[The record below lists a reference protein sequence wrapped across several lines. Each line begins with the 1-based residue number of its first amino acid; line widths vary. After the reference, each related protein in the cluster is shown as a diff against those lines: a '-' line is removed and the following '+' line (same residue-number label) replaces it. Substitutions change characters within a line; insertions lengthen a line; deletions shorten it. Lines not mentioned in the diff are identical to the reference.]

1 MLRKRLWAGAVL
13 VGLTVLMLT
22 LDHGLAPWHPFLLL
36 VCQLLGHAGCLEL
49 RSLLPERPSGW
60 LCHGGVSL
68 VLLAN
73 WPARVLPAWG
83 VTGGNSWHW
92 VLGVFVAVVL
102 LAFVVEMIAFRKRG
116 EGAVVR
122 IALVVLTVAYLGL
135 LPSFLAQLSWLPH
148 GSVALA
154 LALFVPKANDVAA
167 YTAGR
172 LFGRHPMTPLLSP
185 KKTWEGF
192 AGGMLG
198 GVLAAVGIQWLA
210 PTPLL
215 PLGDAGAVGFGLT
228 VGLAGVLGDLAESMI
243 KRDAGLKDASQ
254 TVPGF
259 GGILD
264 VLDSIVFAAPVA
276 YCWLSI

>member
-1 MLRKRLWAGAVL
+1 MLQKRLWAGAVL

-22 LDHGLAPWHPFLLL
+22 LDHGLAPWFPFLLL
-36 VCQLLGHAGCLEL
+36 TCQLLGFAGCLEL
-49 RSLLPERPSGW
+49 RSLFPERPTGW

-68 VLLAN
+68 VLLAG
-73 WPARVLPAWG
+73 WPARVLS
-83 VTGGNSWHW
+83 GGDPWHW
-92 VLGVFVAVVL
+92 VLGAFVAVVL
-102 LAFVVEMIAFRKRG
+102 LAFVAELITFRKRG

-122 IALVVLTVAYLGL
+122 VALVVLMVAYLGL
-135 LPSFLAQLSWLPH
+135 LPCFLAQLRWLPA
-148 GSVALA
+148 GGVALA
-154 LALFVPKANDVAA
+154 MALFVPKANDVAA

-192 AGGMLG
+192 IGGMLG
-198 GVLAAVGIQWLA
+198 GVVAAVGLHRLSEA
-210 PTPLL
+210 PVL
-215 PLGDAGAVGFGLT
+215 PGGDLGAVGFGLT
-228 VGLAGVLGDLAESMI
+228 VGLAAVVGDLAESMI

-264 VLDSIVFAAPVA
+264 VLDSILFAAPVA
-276 YCWLSI
+276 YCWLAV